1 MFKNMKLGTKI
12 MSGFAIVLLLTAVVG
27 YVGYSGLGGVTTVV
41 DKADDGNQLIK
52 LTKDCRQQEKN
63 FMLRKD
69 KQYQEENNKT
79 MQEIYEQI
87 DTTMAKLNNSSDK
100 DMLEGVKK
108 AAKAYKENLDG
119 WITLS
124 DQQDKQTE
132 SMVTNVIAFIEEC
145 GQVCDHQK
153 AEAQNAQSLL
163 GEISV
168 FSRAHF
174 SWAAGVKDFLMDK
187 SQKELSVHKDG
198 TQCGFGKWL
207 ASDEFKKQAEI
218 AGKGFQDIVD
228 RMRQDHLDLH
238 TGAIEIEKARQGTTD
253 TSLEVYNEKTAPV
266 LKRLLDVFTELEN
279 EAGSVYKEKLANAE
293 IGNQLINSAWQCR
306 TQVIYFMLRKDKKYQ
321 QENDQTIATIYTQC
335 DKLSDSLH
343 TKAGK
348 DAVADIK
355 QKAESYKKAFTD
367 WVTLWDEQVVK
378 ADAMVENARELT
390 KLCEEFRAG
399 QKTKMLATT
408 SRSNSMMIGAALVAI
423 ILGAILAIVITRGIV
438 GPLRKSVQF
447 AETVAK
453 GDLTQQVDIN
463 QNDEVGILAHSLNSM
478 STNLREL
485 IGRVKT
491 SSSALSGSA
500 TELSATATQLAG
512 SAEEM
517 TAQSATVAAAAEQM
531 TTNMGTMASSAEQ
544 MSCNTKTTAASV
556 EEMTASITEIAKNA
570 EQAST
575 VADEAASL
583 AEVSNEKIGLLGTA
597 ADEIGKVIEVIQDIA
612 EQTNLLALNATIEAA
627 RAGDAGK
634 GFAVVATEVKELAK
648 QTAEATEDISKR
660 IAAIQSSTGA
670 SVESIGKISEVVKKV
685 NEVSRTIASAV
696 EEQSITTKEIAE
708 NVSQVATASE
718 MVSRGIAESASASQE
733 ITKNISGV
741 DIASRQTAEG
751 ANQTQ
756 TVSLELSKLAEDLQG
771 LMSQFKI

>member
-12 MSGFAIVLLLTAVVG
+12 MSGFAIVLLLTAIVG
-27 YVGYSGLGGVTTVV
+27 YVGYGGLSGVTTIV
-41 DKADDGNQLIK
+41 DKADDGNHLIK
-52 LTKDCRQQEKN
+52 LAKDCRQQEKD

-69 KQYQEENNKT
+69 KKYQEENDQT
-79 MQEIYEQI
+79 MKEIYEQI
-87 DTTMAKLNNSSDK
+87 DATMTKLDDSADK
-100 DMLEGVKK
+100 ETLEGVRKS
-108 AAKAYKENLDG
+108 AKIYKENLDG
-119 WITLS
+119 WIAMS
-124 DQQDKQTE
+124 EQQDQQTRD
-132 SMVTNVIAFIEEC
+132 MVANVLAFMDEC
-145 GQVCDHQK
+145 GQMRDNQQAK
-153 AEAQNAQSLL
+153 AHNAKDLL
-163 GEISV
+163 SEISTS
-168 FSRAHF
+168 SRAHF
-174 SWAAGVKDFLMDK
+174 TWAGGVKDFLMDK
-187 SQKELSVHKDG
+187 SQKELSVQKDG
-198 TQCGFGKWL
+198 TLCGFGKWL

-218 AGKGFQDIVD
+218 AGKDFLDIVE
-228 RMRQDHLDLH
+228 RMRQDHLTLH
-238 TGAIEIEKARQGTTD
+238 ATATDIEKARQETTD
-253 TSLEVYNEKTAPV
+253 TSMEVFNEKTAPV
-266 LKRLLDVFTELEN
+266 LKRLLEMFTELEN
-279 EAGSVYKEKLANAE
+279 AADAVYKEKLANAE

-306 TQVIYFMLRKDKKYQ
+306 TQVIYFMLNKDKKYQ
-321 QENDQTIATIYTQC
+321 QENDQTMEAIYAQC
-335 DKLSDSLH
+335 DKLSNSLH
-343 TKAGK
+343 VKADK
-348 DAVADIK
+348 DAVAGIK
-355 QKAESYKKAFTD
+355 QRAETYKKAFTD
-367 WVTLWDEQVVK
+367 WAALWDEQVVK
-378 ADAMVENARELT
+378 EDVMVTNARELT
-390 KLCEEFRAG
+390 KLCDDFCASE
-399 QKTKMLATT
+399 KTKMLATT
-408 SRSNSMMIGAALVAI
+408 ARSNGMMIGAALVAI
-423 ILGAILAIVITRGIV
+423 VLGAILAFVITRGIV

-463 QNDEVGILAHSLNSM
+463 QKDEVGILAHSLNTM

-485 IGRVKT
+485 IGRIKT
-491 SSSALSGSA
+491 SSTALSGSA

-517 TAQSATVAAAAEQM
+517 TAQSATVAAAAEEM

-544 MSCNTKTTAASV
+544 MSCNTKTTAASI

-583 AEVSNEKIGLLGTA
+583 AEISNEKIGLLGTA

-718 MVSRGIAESASASQE
+718 MVSSGVAESASVSQE

-756 TVSLELSKLAEDLQG
+756 TVGVELSKLAEDLQG
-771 LMSQFKI
+771 LMNQFKI